1 MSLLILQHLVGYLSD
16 SVQFKIAEA
25 AQAAREAARQG
36 RSKRFCPGTPH
47 SIVVRTTYIRPDISF
62 FSLKKQLLRS
72 RWLWRIQELPKT
84 QTQGK
89 ENAVIGRRGLGG
101 GGADE

>member
-62 FSLKKQLLRS
+62 FSSKKNNYSEVGGCGEFRS
-72 RWLWRIQELPKT
+72 GQKHKHKERKT
-84 QTQGK
+84 Q
-89 ENAVIGRRGLGG
+89 
-101 GGADE
+101 